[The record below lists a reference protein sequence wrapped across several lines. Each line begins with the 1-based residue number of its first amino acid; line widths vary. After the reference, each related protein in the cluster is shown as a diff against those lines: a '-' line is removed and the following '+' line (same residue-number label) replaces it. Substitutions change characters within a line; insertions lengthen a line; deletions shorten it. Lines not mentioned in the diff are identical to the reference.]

1 MDKSVLC
8 PYRLE
13 MNAICLLLAF
23 LVNAHGQDLSKDL
36 NTVSGKGK
44 SDGETEIGWT
54 TATTTD
60 PEAEFHFVSTM
71 PSINN
76 NNHHPLLEEIIHEA
90 LLKKDFLGQ
99 EPFFTSKMGIRMSPT
114 LPTTQSHEPQDPL
127 VNQIVTNDTP
137 ALSDV
142 TTTTMASTS
151 PMTTLGTTA
160 SLTTDAAPLAHNT
173 GATQGGKTPPMVRMA
188 ATTDSLTTPVVS
200 TVTPE
205 IPGTAFQNSNTAFV
219 QTEPGRPSIATGAP
233 RSKSNVFR
241 HFGHQGAATVV
252 TSDTPTAVTTTVGA
266 DKHQMR
272 GPSSERHNDP
282 AVDAT
287 VTSAAS
293 EADEETTT
301 TTIIT
306 TTIITT
312 VQTPAPCSL
321 NFTDFE
327 GYIESPEYP
336 SHLYYSNL
344 DCIYTITVYRGYGVE
359 LQVKNI
365 SLSEG
370 EMLTIEGLDGDE
382 PTVLANES
390 ILMKGQVIRSPSNQ
404 VSIHFQSIQL
414 GNPGSFQFHY
424 QAYLLSCGFPQKPS
438 SGDVSVTSLHPG
450 GTAHFY
456 CNSGYRL
463 QGFPSLTCV
472 NGSRPRWN
480 DEEPECIA
488 TCGGLIR
495 NATVGRITSPNFPG
509 NYSNNLTCYWLIEAP
524 EGQKLHL
531 HFEKV
536 AFAEDDDRLII
547 RNGNSIDAPP
557 VYDSYEVE
565 YLPIEGI
572 VSESQ
577 HFFIELTTDSSGT
590 STGLALRYE
599 AFEQGHCYEPFIKY
613 GNFTTG
619 DTSYQVGTVAEFSCD
634 PGYTL
639 EQGSVI
645 IECVDIR
652 DPQWNETEPACR
664 AVCSGEITD
673 SAGVVLSPNWP
684 EAYDKGQDCIWG
696 IHVEEDKRIMLEL
709 QVLNMGRNDV
719 LAFYDGDDLTA
730 RILGQYSGTH
740 RPFKLYTTMADVT
753 IQFQSDPA
761 SNVFGYQQ
769 GFVIHFYE
777 VLRNDT
783 CPEVP
788 EIPNGWKTT
797 SHPEL
802 VHGTVVTYQ
811 CYPGF
816 ELIGTD
822 ILMCQWDLTWSGD
835 PPTCEKIIFCTD
847 PGDIDHSRKII
858 ADPKFS
864 IGSTV
869 QYICNKGYTLAG
881 SNILTCYNRQSGNPK
896 WSDRIPK
903 CIPEMFEPC
912 HNPGVPDNGYQ
923 TTEKKLY
930 QAGEALRFACYDGYE
945 LIGEASI
952 KCIPG
957 HPSEWS
963 NPPPFCKVTFDKYF
977 NERRLEV
984 AKPATSLNQMQ
995 GSNIAIA
1002 VFIPVI
1008 VIALLIGGIYFYFTK
1023 FQGKSTLRLPL
1034 AGPHPYNHITVES
1047 AFDNPIYETGVSNE
1061 PLQLRDLDP
1070 APVLT

>member
-1 MDKSVLC
+1 MTLTLKHKPTQGFSSQQGIYL
-8 PYRLE
+8 YQRSNL
-13 MNAICLLLAF
+13 NAM
-23 LVNAHGQDLSKDL
+23 
-36 NTVSGKGK
+36 SGKGT
-44 SDGETEIGWT
+44 SDANVGTGHSTI
-54 TATTTD
+54 ATTTE
-60 PEAEFHFVSTM
+60 PEDGFHFVSTTLN
-71 PSINN
+71 INI
-76 NNHHPLLEEIIHEA
+76 NNHHPLLEEVIHES
-90 LLKKDFLGQ
+90 LLKKNFLGQ
-99 EPFFTSKMGIRMSPT
+99 ERIFNTGMTLGTTVPTSRS
-114 LPTTQSHEPQDPL
+114 QNPQHPL
-127 VNQIVTNDTP
+127 VNQMASDDTP
-137 ALSDV
+137 DFSDI
-142 TTTTMASTS
+142 TTTTTVASTS
-151 PMTTLGTTA
+151 PMTMLGNNSALVTGP
-160 SLTTDAAPLAHNT
+160 APLT
-173 GATQGGKTPPMVRMA
+173 DKIVDIIVGKTPAMA
-188 ATTDSLTTPVVS
+188 PTTATTDSLTTAKVK
-200 TVTPE
+200 
-205 IPGTAFQNSNTAFV
+205 TAANEMEETASQKSNTPFIR
-219 QTEPGRPSIATGAP
+219 TEPASFSVTTVSPQSKMNTSQHVDGQGGATM
-233 RSKSNVFR
+233 
-241 HFGHQGAATVV
+241 V
-252 TSDTPTAVTTTVGA
+252 TNDTPTAMAVTTPGT
-266 DKHQMR
+266 HQVQ
-272 GPSSERHNDP
+272 GPSTQQTDSPSPDT
-282 AVDAT
+282 T
-287 VTSAAS
+287 VTSPAN
-293 EADEETTT
+293 EAEEETTM

-312 VQTPAPCSL
+312 VQTPVPCSL

-327 GYIESPEYP
+327 GYVESPEYP
-336 SHLYYSNL
+336 SHLFYSSL
-344 DCIYTITVYRGYGVE
+344 DCIYTIRVYTGYGVE
-359 LQVKNI
+359 LKVKNI

-404 VSIHFQSIQL
+404 LSIHFQSIQL
-414 GNPGSFQFHY
+414 RKPGSFQFHY

-450 GTAHFY
+450 GVAHFY

-463 QGFPSLTCV
+463 QGVASLTCV
-472 NGSRPRWN
+472 NGSKPHWS
-480 DEEPECIA
+480 DAEPQCLA

-495 NATVGRITSPNFPG
+495 NATVGRIISPNFPG

-536 AFAEDDDRLII
+536 ALAEDDDRLII
-547 RNGNSIDAPP
+547 RNGNNIDAPT

-572 VSESQ
+572 VSESE

-619 DTSYQVGTVAEFSCD
+619 DATYQVGTVAEFTCD

-673 SAGVVLSPNWP
+673 SSGVVLSPNWP

-696 IHVEEDKRIMLEL
+696 IHVEEDKRIMLNL
-709 QVLNMGRNDV
+709 QVLNMGKNDV
-719 LAFYDGDDLTA
+719 LTFYDGDDLTA
-730 RILGQYSGTH
+730 RIMGQYLGTH
-740 RPFKLYTTMADVT
+740 HPFKLYTTMADVT

-769 GFVIHFYE
+769 GFVIHFEE
-777 VLRNDT
+777 VSRNDT

-788 EIPNGWKTT
+788 EILNGWKTT

-802 VHGTVVTYQ
+802 IHGTVVTYQ

-816 ELIGTD
+816 ELIGAD
-822 ILMCQWDLTWSGD
+822 ILMCQWDLSWSGD
-835 PPTCEKIIFCTD
+835 PPRCEKIIFCTD
-847 PGDIDHSRKII
+847 PSVIDHSRRIVS
-858 ADPKFS
+858 DPKFS

-869 QYICNKGYTLAG
+869 QYICNKGYALAG
-881 SNILTCYNRQSGNPK
+881 SGILTCYNRRSANPK
-896 WSDRIPK
+896 WSDRVPK
-903 CIPEMFEPC
+903 CIPEVFEPC
-912 HNPGVPDNGYQ
+912 HNPGEPDNGYQ
-923 TTEKKLY
+923 TSRKRVY
-930 QAGEALRFACYDGYE
+930 QAGEILRFACYDGYE
-945 LIGEASI
+945 LVGEANI
-952 KCIPG
+952 KCLPG
-957 HPSEWS
+957 HPSGWS
-963 NPPPFCKVTFDKYF
+963 HPPPFCKVAYDEYF

-984 AKPATSLNQMQ
+984 SKAAASVNQMEA
-995 GSNIAIA
+995 SNIAIA
-1002 VFIPVI
+1002 VFIPMI
-1008 VIALLIGGIYFYFTK
+1008 VVALITCGIYFYFTK
-1023 FQGKSTLRLPL
+1023 FQGKSTFRLPL

-1061 PLQLRDLDP
+1061 PLQLRDLDRESAP
-1070 APVLT
+1070 ALT

>member
-1 MDKSVLC
+1 MNERVFC
-8 PYRLE
+8 PRRLE

-23 LVNAHGQDLSKDL
+23 LAKVYGQDLSKDL

-44 SDGETEIGWT
+44 SNGETEIGWT

-60 PEAEFHFVSTM
+60 PEDEFHFVSTT
-71 PSINN
+71 PSINI
-76 NNHHPLLEEIIHEA
+76 NNHHPLLEEIIYET

-99 EPFFTSKMGIRMSPT
+99 EQFFTSKVGMRIGPT
-114 LPTTQSHEPQDPL
+114 FPATLSQQPQDPL

-137 ALSDV
+137 GFSDITA
-142 TTTTMASTS
+142 TTVASTS

-160 SLTTDAAPLAHNT
+160 SLATDAAPLAGNT
-173 GATQGGKTPPMVRMA
+173 GVTPGGKAPPIVQTA
-188 ATTDSLTTPVVS
+188 ATTDSLTTPVLS
-200 TVTPE
+200 TATPE

-219 QTEPGRPSIATGAP
+219 QTEPGSPSIATEAP
-233 RSKSNVFR
+233 LSKSNIFR
-241 HFGHQGAATVV
+241 HFSHQGATG
-252 TSDTPTAVTTTVGA
+252 DTPTEITTTIGA
-266 DKHQMR
+266 GTHQMQ
-272 GPSSERHNDP
+272 GPSSEQHDSL
-282 AVDAT
+282 AVDPT

-293 EADEETTT
+293 ETDEETTT

-312 VQTPAPCSL
+312 VQTPVPCSL

-365 SLSEG
+365 SLSDG

-390 ILMKGQVIRSPSNQ
+390 ILMKGQVIRSASNQ

-450 GTAHFY
+450 GVASFY

-472 NGSRPRWN
+472 NGSRPHWS

-524 EGQKLHL
+524 DGQKLHL

-536 AFAEDDDRLII
+536 ALAEDDDRLII

-619 DTSYQVGTVAEFSCD
+619 DASYQVGTVAEFSCD

-709 QVLNMGRNDV
+709 QVLNMGKNDV
-719 LAFYDGDDLTA
+719 LTFYDGDDLTA
-730 RILGQYSGTH
+730 RILGQYSGSH
-740 RPFKLYTTMADVT
+740 HPFKLYTTMADVT

-788 EIPNGWKTT
+788 EIPSGWKTT

-822 ILMCQWDLTWSGD
+822 ILMCQWDLSWNGD
-835 PPTCEKIIFCTD
+835 PPACEKTE
-847 PGDIDHSRKII
+847 
-858 ADPKFS
+858 
-864 IGSTV
+864 V
-869 QYICNKGYTLAG
+869 
-881 SNILTCYNRQSGNPK
+881 
-896 WSDRIPK
+896 
-903 CIPEMFEPC
+903 FEPC
-912 HNPGVPDNGYQ
+912 HNPGVPDNGYL
-923 TTEKKLY
+923 TTEKRLY

-963 NPPPFCKVTFDKYF
+963 SPPPFCKVTYDKYF

-984 AKPATSLNQMQ
+984 AKPAASLKQMQ

-1008 VIALLIGGIYFYFTK
+1008 IVALLIGGIYFYVTK
-1023 FQGKSTLRLPL
+1023 YQGKSTLRLPL

-1070 APVLT
+1070 ESAPALT

>member
-1 MDKSVLC
+1 MNKNLFS
-8 PYRLE
+8 PYRLK
-13 MNAICLLLAF
+13 MSTLCLLLAC
-23 LVNAHGQDLSKDL
+23 LMTVYGQDLSKDL

-44 SDGETEIGWT
+44 SNDKTEIVWT
-54 TATTTD
+54 TATTTE
-60 PEAEFHFVSTM
+60 PEDKFHFVSTT
-71 PSINN
+71 PNINI
-76 NNHHPLLEEIIHEA
+76 NNHHPLLEEIIHET

-99 EPFFTSKMGIRMSPT
+99 EPLFTNKIGMRIGATFPA
-114 LPTTQSHEPQDPL
+114 TQSQKPQDPL
-127 VNQIVTNDTP
+127 VHHVVTNDTP
-137 ALSDV
+137 FFSDI

-151 PMTTLGTTA
+151 PMTTLGTSS
-160 SLTTDAAPLAHNT
+160 SLATDAAPLADHT
-173 GATQGGKTPPMVRMA
+173 GVTQGGKTPPMLRMV
-188 ATTDSLTTPVVS
+188 ATTDSLTTSAVS
-200 TVTPE
+200 SATSELPE
-205 IPGTAFQNSNTAFV
+205 TAFPNSITAFV
-219 QTEPGRPSIATGAP
+219 QTEPGRPSTVTGEP
-233 RSKSNVFR
+233 QSKSGIFQ
-241 HFGHQGAATVV
+241 HFSNQGVA
-252 TSDTPTAVTTTVGA
+252 TAVTGNPPTAITPTVGA
-266 DKHQMR
+266 GTHQMQ
-272 GPSSERHNDP
+272 GLNTEQHHNPAADPTVSS
-282 AVDAT
+282 V
-287 VTSAAS
+287 AS
-293 EADEETTT
+293 ETDEETTT

-312 VQTPAPCSL
+312 VQTPVPCSL

-327 GYIESPEYP
+327 GYIESPEYL

-370 EMLTIEGLDGDE
+370 EMLTIEGLDGNE

-438 SGDVSVTSLHPG
+438 FGDVSVTSLHPG
-450 GTAHFY
+450 GVAHFY
-456 CNSGYRL
+456 CNTGYHL

-472 NGSRPRWN
+472 NGSKPRWSDN
-480 DEEPECIA
+480 EPECIA
-488 TCGGLIR
+488 TCGGFIR

-536 AFAEDDDRLII
+536 ALAEDDDRVII
-547 RNGNSIDAPP
+547 RNGDSIDAPS

-572 VSESQ
+572 VSDSQ

-599 AFEQGHCYEPFIKY
+599 G
-613 GNFTTG
+613 
-619 DTSYQVGTVAEFSCD
+619 SY
-634 PGYTL
+634 
-639 EQGSVI
+639 
-645 IECVDIR
+645 R
-652 DPQWNETEPACR
+652 
-664 AVCSGEITD
+664 
-673 SAGVVLSPNWP
+673 
-684 EAYDKGQDCIWG
+684 
-696 IHVEEDKRIMLEL
+696 
-709 QVLNMGRNDV
+709 LNMGQNDV
-719 LAFYDGDDLTA
+719 LTFYDGDDLTA
-730 RILGQYSGTH
+730 RLLGQYTGTH
-740 RPFKLYTTMADVT
+740 HPFKLYTTMADVT

-761 SNVFGYQQ
+761 TNVFGYQQ

-788 EIPNGWKTT
+788 EILNGWKTT

-802 VHGTVVTYQ
+802 IHGTVVTYQ

-822 ILMCQWDLTWSGD
+822 ILMCQWDLSWSGD

-847 PGDIDHSRKII
+847 PGDVDHSRKII

-896 WSDRIPK
+896 WSDRVPK
-903 CIPEMFEPC
+903 CIPEVFEPC

-923 TTEKKLY
+923 TTEKRLY

-945 LIGEASI
+945 LKGEANI

-984 AKPATSLNQMQ
+984 AKPASSLSQMQ
-995 GSNIAIA
+995 GSHIAIA
-1002 VFIPVI
+1002 VFIPMII
-1008 VIALLIGGIYFYFTK
+1008 VALLIAAIYFYFTK

-1070 APVLT
+1070 ENTPVLT

>member
-1 MDKSVLC
+1 MNRSAFSR
-8 PYRLE
+8 YRLE
-13 MNAICLLLAF
+13 MNAMCFLLAF
-23 LVNAHGQDLSKDL
+23 LLKVRGQDL
-36 NTVSGKGK
+36 NAMSGKGT
-44 SDGETEIGWT
+44 SHANVGTGHSTI
-54 TATTTD
+54 ATTTE
-60 PEAEFHFVSTM
+60 PEDGFHFVSTTLN
-71 PSINN
+71 INI
-76 NNHHPLLEEIIHEA
+76 NNHHPLLEEVIHES
-90 LLKKDFLGQ
+90 LLKKNFLGQ
-99 EPFFTSKMGIRMSPT
+99 ERIFNRGMT
-114 LPTTQSHEPQDPL
+114 LGTTMPASRSQNPQHPL
-127 VNQIVTNDTP
+127 VNQMASDDTP
-137 ALSDV
+137 DFSDIT

-151 PMTTLGTTA
+151 PMTMLGNNAALVT
-160 SLTTDAAPLAHNT
+160 SPAPLTDKIVDVIA
-173 GATQGGKTPPMVRMA
+173 GKTPAMVLRA
-188 ATTDSLTTPVVS
+188 ATTDSLTTAMVK
-200 TVTPE
+200 
-205 IPGTAFQNSNTAFV
+205 TAANEMEETASQKSNTPFIRA
-219 QTEPGRPSIATGAP
+219 EPASFSVTTVSPQNKLNTSQHSNDQGGATM
-233 RSKSNVFR
+233 
-241 HFGHQGAATVV
+241 V
-252 TSDTPTAVTTTVGA
+252 TNDTPTAMAVTTPGT
-266 DKHQMR
+266 HQVQ
-272 GPSSERHNDP
+272 GPSTQQTDSP
-282 AVDAT
+282 APDMT
-287 VTSAAS
+287 VTSAAN
-293 EADEETTT
+293 EADEETTM

-312 VQTPAPCSL
+312 VQTPVPCSL

-327 GYIESPEYP
+327 GYVESPEYP
-336 SHLYYSNL
+336 SHLFYSSL
-344 DCIYTITVYRGYGVE
+344 DCIYTIRVYTGYGVE

-390 ILMKGQVIRSPSNQ
+390 ILMKGQVIRSLSNQ
-404 VSIHFQSIQL
+404 LSIHFQSIQL
-414 GNPGSFQFHY
+414 RKPGSFQFHY

-450 GTAHFY
+450 GVAHFY

-463 QGFPSLTCV
+463 QGLSSLTCV
-472 NGSRPRWN
+472 NGSKPQWS
-480 DEEPECIA
+480 DAEPQCLA

-495 NATVGRITSPNFPG
+495 NATVGRIISPNFPG

-536 AFAEDDDRLII
+536 ALAEDDDRLII
-547 RNGNSIDAPP
+547 RNGNNIDAPT

-572 VSESQ
+572 VSESE

-619 DTSYQVGTVAEFSCD
+619 DTTYQVGTVAEFSCD

-673 SAGVVLSPNWP
+673 SSGVVLSPNWP

-696 IHVEEDKRIMLEL
+696 IHVEEDKRIMLDL
-709 QVLNMGRNDV
+709 QVLNMGKNDV
-719 LAFYDGDDLTA
+719 LTFYDGDDLTA
-730 RILGQYSGTH
+730 RIMGQYSGTH
-740 RPFKLYTTMADVT
+740 HPFKLYTTMADVT

-769 GFVIHFYE
+769 GFVIHFEE
-777 VLRNDT
+777 VPRNDT

-788 EIPNGWKTT
+788 EILNGWKTT

-802 VHGTVVTYQ
+802 IHGTVVTYQ
-811 CYPGF
+811 CYPGY

-822 ILMCQWDLTWSGD
+822 ILMCQWDLSWSGD
-835 PPTCEKIIFCTD
+835 PPRCEKIIFCTD
-847 PGDIDHSRKII
+847 PSVIDHSRRIVS
-858 ADPKFS
+858 DPKFS

-869 QYICNKGYTLAG
+869 QYICNKGYALAG
-881 SNILTCYNRQSGNPK
+881 SSILTCYNRRSANPK
-896 WSDRIPK
+896 WSDRVPK
-903 CIPEMFEPC
+903 CIPEVFEPC
-912 HNPGVPDNGYQ
+912 HNPGEPDNGYQ
-923 TTEKKLY
+923 TARRRLY
-930 QAGEALRFACYDGYE
+930 QAGEILRFACYDGYE
-945 LIGEASI
+945 LVGEANV
-952 KCIPG
+952 KCLPG
-957 HPSEWS
+957 HPSGWS
-963 NPPPFCKVTFDKYF
+963 NPPPFCKVTYDEYF

-984 AKPATSLNQMQ
+984 SKAAASVNQMEA
-995 GSNIAIA
+995 SNIAVA
-1002 VFIPVI
+1002 VFIPMI
-1008 VIALLIGGIYFYFTK
+1008 VVALIICGIYFYFTK
-1023 FQGKSTLRLPL
+1023 FQGKSTFRLPL

-1047 AFDNPIYETGVSNE
+1047 AFDNPIYETGVSSE
-1061 PLQLRDLDP
+1061 PLQLRDLDRESAP
-1070 APVLT
+1070 ALT

>member
-1 MDKSVLC
+1 MNKNLFS
-8 PYRLE
+8 PYRLK
-13 MNAICLLLAF
+13 MSTLCLLLACLMTVF
-23 LVNAHGQDLSKDL
+23 GQDLSKDL

-44 SDGETEIGWT
+44 SNGKTEVVWT
-54 TATTTD
+54 TATTTEPD
-60 PEAEFHFVSTM
+60 DKFHFVSTT
-71 PSINN
+71 PNINI
-76 NNHHPLLEEIIHEA
+76 NNHHPLLEEIIHET

-99 EPFFTSKMGIRMSPT
+99 EPLLTNKIGMRIGATFPA
-114 LPTTQSHEPQDPL
+114 TQSQKPQEPL
-127 VNQIVTNDTP
+127 VHQIVTNDTP
-137 ALSDV
+137 LFSDI

-151 PMTTLGTTA
+151 PMTTLGTSS
-160 SLTTDAAPLAHNT
+160 SLATDAAPLADRT
-173 GATQGGKTPPMVRMA
+173 GVTQGGKTPPMLRTV
-188 ATTDSLTTPVVS
+188 ATTDSLTTSAVS
-200 TVTPE
+200 SATSELPE
-205 IPGTAFQNSNTAFV
+205 TALPNSITAFV
-219 QTEPGRPSIATGAP
+219 QTEPGRPSPVTRESQSESGIFQNFSDQGVATALTRNP
-233 RSKSNVFR
+233 P
-241 HFGHQGAATVV
+241 AAI
-252 TSDTPTAVTTTVGA
+252 TTTVGTGTHQIQGPNTEQYRNPAA
-266 DKHQMR
+266 D
-272 GPSSERHNDP
+272 PTVSS
-282 AVDAT
+282 V
-287 VTSAAS
+287 AS
-293 EADEETTT
+293 ETDEETMT

-312 VQTPAPCSL
+312 VQTPVPCSL

-424 QAYLLSCGFPQKPS
+424 QA
-438 SGDVSVTSLHPG
+438 
-450 GTAHFY
+450 
-456 CNSGYRL
+456 
-463 QGFPSLTCV
+463 
-472 NGSRPRWN
+472 
-480 DEEPECIA
+480 
-488 TCGGLIR
+488 TCGGFIR

-536 AFAEDDDRLII
+536 ALAEDDDRVII
-547 RNGNSIDAPP
+547 RNGDSIDAPS

-572 VSESQ
+572 ISDSQ

-599 AFEQGHCYEPFIKY
+599 AFEHGHCYEPFIKY

-619 DTSYQVGTVAEFSCD
+619 DASYQVGTVAEFSCD

-639 EQGSVI
+639 EQGSMI
-645 IECVDIR
+645 IECVDIQ

-696 IHVEEDKRIMLEL
+696 IHVEEDKRIMLDL
-709 QVLNMGRNDV
+709 QVLNMGQNDV
-719 LAFYDGDDLTA
+719 LTFYDGDDLTA
-730 RILGQYSGTH
+730 RLLGQYTGTH
-740 RPFKLYTTMADVT
+740 HPFKLYTTMADVT

-761 SNVFGYQQ
+761 TNVFGYQQ
-769 GFVIHFYE
+769 GFVVHFYE

-788 EIPNGWKTT
+788 EILNGWKTT

-822 ILMCQWDLTWSGD
+822 ILMCQWDLSWSGD

-847 PGDIDHSRKII
+847 PGDVDHSRKII

-881 SNILTCYNRQSGNPK
+881 STILTCYNRQSGNPK
-896 WSDRIPK
+896 WSDRVPK
-903 CIPEMFEPC
+903 CIPEVFEPC

-945 LIGEASI
+945 LKGEANI

-963 NPPPFCKVTFDKYF
+963 NPPPFCKVTYDKYF

-984 AKPATSLNQMQ
+984 AKPASSLSQMQ
-995 GSNIAIA
+995 GSHIAIA
-1002 VFIPVI
+1002 VFIPMII
-1008 VIALLIGGIYFYFTK
+1008 VALLIAVIYFYFTK

-1070 APVLT
+1070 ENTPVLT

>member
-1 MDKSVLC
+1 MNKNLFS
-8 PYRLE
+8 PYRLK
-13 MNAICLLLAF
+13 MSTLCLLLACLMTVF
-23 LVNAHGQDLSKDL
+23 GQDLSKDL

-44 SDGETEIGWT
+44 SNGKTEVVWT
-54 TATTTD
+54 TATTTEPD
-60 PEAEFHFVSTM
+60 DKFHFVSTT
-71 PSINN
+71 PNINI
-76 NNHHPLLEEIIHEA
+76 NNHHPLLEEIIHET

-99 EPFFTSKMGIRMSPT
+99 EPLLTNKIGMRIGATFPA
-114 LPTTQSHEPQDPL
+114 TQSQKPQEPL
-127 VNQIVTNDTP
+127 VHQIVTNDTP
-137 ALSDV
+137 LFSDI

-151 PMTTLGTTA
+151 PMTTLGTSS
-160 SLTTDAAPLAHNT
+160 SLATDAAPLADRT
-173 GATQGGKTPPMVRMA
+173 GVTQGGKTPPMLRTV
-188 ATTDSLTTPVVS
+188 ATTDSLTTSAVS
-200 TVTPE
+200 SATSELPE
-205 IPGTAFQNSNTAFV
+205 TALPNSITAFV
-219 QTEPGRPSIATGAP
+219 QTEPGRPSPVTRESQSESGIFQNFSDQGVATALTRNP
-233 RSKSNVFR
+233 P
-241 HFGHQGAATVV
+241 AAI
-252 TSDTPTAVTTTVGA
+252 TTTVGTGTHQIQGPNTEQYRNPAA
-266 DKHQMR
+266 D
-272 GPSSERHNDP
+272 PTVSS
-282 AVDAT
+282 V
-287 VTSAAS
+287 AS
-293 EADEETTT
+293 ETDEETMT

-312 VQTPAPCSL
+312 VQTPVPCSL

-438 SGDVSVTSLHPG
+438 FGDVSVTSLHPG
-450 GTAHFY
+450 GVAHFY
-456 CNSGYRL
+456 CNTGYRL

-472 NGSRPRWN
+472 NGSKPHWSDN
-480 DEEPECIA
+480 EPECVA
-488 TCGGLIR
+488 TCGGFIR

-536 AFAEDDDRLII
+536 ALAEDDDRVII
-547 RNGNSIDAPP
+547 RNGDSIDAPS

-572 VSESQ
+572 ISDSQ

-599 AFEQGHCYEPFIKY
+599 AFEHGHCYEPFIKY

-619 DTSYQVGTVAEFSCD
+619 DASYQVGTVAEFSCD

-639 EQGSVI
+639 EQGSMI
-645 IECVDIR
+645 IECVDIQ

-696 IHVEEDKRIMLEL
+696 IHVEEDKRIMLDL
-709 QVLNMGRNDV
+709 QVLNMGQNDV
-719 LAFYDGDDLTA
+719 LTFYDGDDLTA
-730 RILGQYSGTH
+730 RLLGQYTGTH
-740 RPFKLYTTMADVT
+740 HPFKLYTTMADVT

-761 SNVFGYQQ
+761 TNVFGYQQ
-769 GFVIHFYE
+769 GFVVHFYE

-788 EIPNGWKTT
+788 EILNGWKTT

-822 ILMCQWDLTWSGD
+822 ILMCQWDLSWSGD

-847 PGDIDHSRKII
+847 PGDVDHSRKII

-881 SNILTCYNRQSGNPK
+881 STILTCYNRQSGNPK
-896 WSDRIPK
+896 WSDRVPK
-903 CIPEMFEPC
+903 CIPEVFEPC

-945 LIGEASI
+945 LKGEANI

-963 NPPPFCKVTFDKYF
+963 NPPPFCKVTYDKYF

-984 AKPATSLNQMQ
+984 AKPASSLSQMQ
-995 GSNIAIA
+995 GSHIAIA
-1002 VFIPVI
+1002 VFIPMII
-1008 VIALLIGGIYFYFTK
+1008 VALLIAVIYFYFTK

-1047 AFDNPIYETGVSNE
+1047 AFDNPIYETGEAREYEV
-1061 PLQLRDLDP
+1061 
-1070 APVLT
+1070 TI